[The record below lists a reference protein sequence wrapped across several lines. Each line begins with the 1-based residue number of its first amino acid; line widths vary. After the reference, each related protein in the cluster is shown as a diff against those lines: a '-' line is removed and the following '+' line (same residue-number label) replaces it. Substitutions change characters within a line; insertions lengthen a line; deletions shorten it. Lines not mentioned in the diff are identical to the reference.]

1 MSWLECGVPG
11 VYGGT
16 HQAESFQILWLIEQ
30 MLQNDDKDALDHT
43 LKYLQDVKGSPSF
56 WVYYLNTL
64 ILHI

>member
-1 MSWLECGVPG
+1 MPG

-56 WVYYLNTL
+56 
-64 ILHI
+64 